1 MGSVNETTSNN
12 GDITLN
18 RKDLCKLYKRFKR
31 LDTENTGEISPEDL
45 LDIPSLSSNPV
56 IKRIVEIIDTNENG
70 KISFIEFLNTLSV
83 LSDSA
88 HRTEKLRF
96 AFRIY
101 DYDKDG
107 FIDKNDLYNVV
118 KMMVGN
124 NLNENQIKQLVDRT
138 IFKADIDKD
147 GKLNFEEF
155 CEAMISHGVV
165 DKLTLH
171 FD

>member
-1 MGSVNETTSNN
+1 MGSVNETTQT

-31 LDTENTGEISPEDL
+31 LDKDGKGEISPEYL
-45 LDIPSLSSNPV
+45 VDIPSLNSNPV
-56 IKRIVEIIDTNENG
+56 IKRIVEVIDVNENG
-70 KISFIEFLNTLSV
+70 KISFIEFLNTLAV

-88 HRTEKLRF
+88 HKKEKLYF
-96 AFRIY
+96 AFKIY
-101 DYDKDG
+101 DVDG
-107 FIDKNDLYNVV
+107 DEFISRHDMYTVV

-124 NLNENQIKQLVDRT
+124 NLNETQIEQLVDRT
-138 IFKADIDKD
+138 IFKADADKD
-147 GKLNFEEF
+147 GKLNFDEF
-155 CEAMISHGVV
+155 CEAMRSHGIA